1 MHGDFV
7 PEALFFKA
15 RRTGFFRESA
25 EKSDFFKK
33 NLDF

>member
-1 MHGDFV
+1 MCGDLV
-7 PEALFFKA
+7 PETLFF
-15 RRTGFFRESA
+15 RTRYMGFFCESA